1 MDAYK
6 LAATPGKLDSFD
18 GSMEELRADYVQI
31 QTAYTAAI
39 REINARLQTLNQDFS
54 LQNRHN
60 PIQLIESR
68 V

>member
-54 LQNRHN
+54 
-60 PIQLIESR
+60 P
-68 V
+68 